1 MVFNPV
7 LQQKETKGPEHHL
20 YFSEIYSTKRTTD
33 KPDKPFM
40 NWTLPVTKEEIRP
53 PRLWAHRLT
62 DCAILFKTPIPAPN
76 MDRVHPHSDGSRLV
90 PTAAIQ
96 AVPISIAI

>member
-1 MVFNPV
+1 MVINPV

-40 NWTLPVTKEEIRP
+40 NSTLPVTKEEIRP
-53 PRLWAHRLT
+53 PRL
-62 DCAILFKTPIPAPN
+62 
-76 MDRVHPHSDGSRLV
+76 
-90 PTAAIQ
+90 
-96 AVPISIAI
+96 